1 MALKMG
7 QEVCNHWNFT
17 RGPILAL
24 NMTLEAHTG
33 GKGHKP
39 FFFPFTKEKLKGNMQ
54 GQPLRGKEVMK
65 KQQQGL
71 YVEGGKA
78 TCFVL

>member
-1 MALKMG
+1 
-7 QEVCNHWNFT
+7 
-17 RGPILAL
+17 
-24 NMTLEAHTG
+24 MTLEAHTG

-39 FFFPFTKEKLKGNMQ
+39 FFFPFIQRKIKGEHA
-54 GQPLRGKEVMK
+54 RTAIKGKEVMK